1 MKIQTRDINRTQQR
15 HTAVSLILHAVNLT
29 GTHTLR
35 GLSHLSVLKLH
46 TFLSS
51 YGKYRNAT
59 SDPEFLP
66 Q

>member
-35 GLSHLSVLKLH
+35 GLSDSLKCFKASHFPL
-46 TFLSS
+46 LLWQIS
-51 YGKYRNAT
+51 
-59 SDPEFLP
+59 
-66 Q
+66 